1 MSKPFNPSTKR
12 DCLPAKYISSPSRL
26 LKAITDTAGPGN
38 FHIEMKNNM
47 YSIVLHDNAYVKWED
62 VWKSLEHRS
71 AKDKGEDE
79 DYDSD
84 RSKDDRPH
92 SD

>member
-1 MSKPFNPSTKR
+1 
-12 DCLPAKYISSPSRL
+12 
-26 LKAITDTAGPGN
+26 
-38 FHIEMKNNM
+38 M

-71 AKDKGEDE
+71 AKDKDEDE